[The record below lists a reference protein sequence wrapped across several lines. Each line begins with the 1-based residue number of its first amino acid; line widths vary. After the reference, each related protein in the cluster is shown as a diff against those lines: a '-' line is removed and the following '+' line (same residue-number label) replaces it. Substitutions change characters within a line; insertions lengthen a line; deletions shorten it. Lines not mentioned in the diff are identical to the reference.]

1 MLVQLQL
8 HLIITG
14 GAELIA
20 FSNEDPN
27 SHFDDTILAS
37 SSFIIKADFIDGI
50 APSCE
55 NSSWFKGCTKC

>member
-1 MLVQLQL
+1 MAQLQV
-8 HLIITG
+8 HLIITY
-14 GAELIA
+14 GAKLIA
-20 FSNEDPN
+20 ICNEDTN
-27 SHFDDTILAS
+27 SHFDDTILAA